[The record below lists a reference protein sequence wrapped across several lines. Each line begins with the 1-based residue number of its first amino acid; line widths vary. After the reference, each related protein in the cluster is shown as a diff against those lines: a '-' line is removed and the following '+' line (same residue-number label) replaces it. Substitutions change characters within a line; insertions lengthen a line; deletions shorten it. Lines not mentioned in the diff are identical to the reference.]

1 MYKKSQNS
9 LKSLIFKNE
18 YSIFGFFIVNLVN
31 VDCIIDDIFS
41 NFMRIKDVE
50 QQKMKKKVKFYFL
63 NEVRNAMT
71 KVFYFDLKKG
81 VFTRDFS

>member
-1 MYKKSQNS
+1 M
-9 LKSLIFKNE
+9 
-18 YSIFGFFIVNLVN
+18 N

-50 QQKMKKKVKFYFL
+50 QQKMKKKAKFYSL

-71 KVFYFDLKKG
+71 VFYFDLKKG

>member
-1 MYKKSQNS
+1 M
-9 LKSLIFKNE
+9 IFKNE

-50 QQKMKKKVKFYFL
+50 QQKNEEKGEILLFERGEKCNDEGFL
-63 NEVRNAMT
+63 
-71 KVFYFDLKKG
+71 F
-81 VFTRDFS
+81 